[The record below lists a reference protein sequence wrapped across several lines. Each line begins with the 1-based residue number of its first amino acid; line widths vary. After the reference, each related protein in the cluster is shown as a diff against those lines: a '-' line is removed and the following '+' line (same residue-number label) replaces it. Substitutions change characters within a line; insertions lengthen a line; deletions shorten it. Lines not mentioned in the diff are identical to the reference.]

1 MFRLFHLF
9 RSVLCFLLLKAIHFS
24 SYNLNPSN
32 LDFYLQSQLVSQW
45 LPALELSI
53 YLFNINRYSSLGGW
67 WSYLYLNLCH
77 EPSSV
82 LYMLGTKVIIIEIAE
97 NELQKN
103 WNSTSLNSETL
114 TWFSFERLSKVYCAR
129 LGPMFPR
136 HPGPLLSVSQI
147 LT

>member
-1 MFRLFHLF
+1 MFKSFHLF
-9 RSVLCFLLLKAIHFS
+9 WSVLCFLLLKAIHFS
-24 SYNLNPSN
+24 SCNLNPSN
-32 LDFYLQSQLVSQW
+32 LEFYLQSQFVSHR

-53 YLFNINRYSSLGGW
+53 CLFNINRYSSLGGW
-67 WSYLYLNLCH
+67 WSYSYLNLHH
-77 EPSSV
+77 EASSV
-82 LYMLGTKVIIIEIAE
+82 LHMLGTKVIIIEIVE

-103 WNSTSLNSETL
+103 LNSTSLNSETW